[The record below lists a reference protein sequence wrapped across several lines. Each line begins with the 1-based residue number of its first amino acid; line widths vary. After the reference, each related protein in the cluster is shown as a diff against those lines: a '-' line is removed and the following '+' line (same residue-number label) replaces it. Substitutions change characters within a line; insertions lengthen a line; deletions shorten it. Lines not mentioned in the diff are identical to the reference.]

1 MRTDRMIAF
10 RESADDI
17 TPEMR
22 AGFFV
27 GWPNPPS
34 PATLL
39 RILTSSDVVALAVDR
54 NAGRV
59 VGFATALTDGILVA
73 YLSLLEVLPAYQG
86 RGIGSA
92 LVRQVL
98 DQLGDLY
105 AIDLLCDP
113 DVQPF
118 YTRLGL
124 RPAHGMMRRTYEAQ
138 SGRPESPPGPLVES

>member
-1 MRTDRMIAF
+1 MIDYRDA
-10 RESADDI
+10 ADNI
-17 TPEMR
+17 TPEML

-34 PATLL
+34 PATHL
-39 RILTSSDVVALAVDR
+39 RILTSSDVVALALDR
-54 NAGRV
+54 EAARV
-59 VGFATALTDGILVA
+59 IGFATALTDGILVA
-73 YLSLLEVLPAYQG
+73 YLSLIEVLPDYQG

-92 LVRQVL
+92 LVQQVL

-118 YTRLGL
+118 YARLGL
-124 RPAHGMMRRTYEAQ
+124 RPAHGMIRRTYEGQ
-138 SGRPESPPGPLVES
+138 SGRPGSLTTRAVET